1 MRVSTKDFYCWAC
14 EPHSMDGVYKVVNKK
29 QELGHAPLREEIV
42 EVERLGRA
50 LGKEGIEF
58 TLVGGSAIGT
68 VIPVTDEWMGQRRV
82 SRLID
87 IDMDVDSRGRALR
100 ALERC
105 GWKVD
110 DPAAYFGIQWGPDG
124 STKQMCTIENEDILV
139 GRAGFY
145 LSVTYVPTSVYSLG
159 RKGDLRKNSIDH
171 KLTYGETLAYKVLR
185 GNQNDIMDLA
195 HASVASDI
203 SRFGSDRFSMELVAK
218 HVKHH
223 GLTRIRRNIDEVFAQ
238 VSRIAEHGS
247 VSVHK
252 NIDKSLP
259 WLSEMLRL

>member
-1 MRVSTKDFYCWAC
+1 
-14 EPHSMDGVYKVVNKK
+14 MDEGYKVVNRK
-29 QELGHAPLREEIV
+29 QELGHVPLREEIV
-42 EVERLGRA
+42 EVEKLGRA

-68 VIPVTDEWMGQRRV
+68 VIPVTDEWLGQRRV

-87 IDMDVDSRGRALR
+87 IDMDVDSRGRALH
-100 ALERC
+100 ALENC
-105 GWKVD
+105 GWKPD
-110 DPAAYFGIQWGPDG
+110 DPTAYFGIQWGPDG

-139 GRAGFY
+139 GRSGFY

-159 RKGDLRKNSIDH
+159 RKGDLRKNAIDH
-171 KLTYGETLAYKVLR
+171 KLTYGETLAYKALR

-203 SRFGSDRFSMELVAK
+203 SRFGHDRFSRELVAK
-218 HVKHH
+218 HVAHH
-223 GLTRIRRNIDEVFAQ
+223 GFTKIRRNIDEVFAQ
-238 VSRIAEHGS
+238 VSKIAEQGS
-247 VSVHK
+247 FSAHK

-259 WLSEMLRL
+259 WLSGMLRL